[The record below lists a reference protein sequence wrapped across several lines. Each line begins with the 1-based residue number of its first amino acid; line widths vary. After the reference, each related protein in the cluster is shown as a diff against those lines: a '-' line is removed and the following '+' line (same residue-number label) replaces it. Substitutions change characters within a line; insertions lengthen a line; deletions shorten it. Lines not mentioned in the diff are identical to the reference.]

1 MSEWWD
7 IEFCSRNSLL
17 IGNHWY
23 IFRNPAKVV
32 KEKQIYYGTNNEM
45 LRDPSLHVDAIY
57 RSLKSDL
64 DIPLLEDLVQW

>member
-1 MSEWWD
+1 
-7 IEFCSRNSLL
+7 
-17 IGNHWY
+17 
-23 IFRNPAKVV
+23 
-32 KEKQIYYGTNNEM
+32 M